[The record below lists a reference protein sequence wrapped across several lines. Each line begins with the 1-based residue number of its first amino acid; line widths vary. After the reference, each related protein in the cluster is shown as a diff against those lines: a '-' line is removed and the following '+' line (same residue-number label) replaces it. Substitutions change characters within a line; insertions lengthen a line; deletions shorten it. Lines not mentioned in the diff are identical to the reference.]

1 MIKLFEYIF
10 FRVYIKY
17 ENWGESNPQLYA
29 ECVIS
34 LLQVLILLDII
45 IILEIFNIVLLAEIY
60 VKIILGVGSLL
71 FLYYNKKYFLKN
83 KNRIISQYNINLYS
97 TQSKIIILTVITIII
112 GTPLTLGLMKT
123 KF

>member
-29 ECVIS
+29 ECFIS
-34 LLQVLILLDII
+34 FLQGLILLDII
-45 IILEIFNIVLLAEIY
+45 IILEILNIVLLAEIY
-60 VKIILGVGSLL
+60 AKIILGVGSLL
-71 FLYYNKKYFLKN
+71 FFYYNKKYFTKN
-83 KNRIISQYNINLYS
+83 KKRIFSQYNNNLYS
-97 TQSKIIILTVITIII
+97 TRSKLIILTVIIIII
-112 GTPLTLGLMKT
+112 GIPLSIGLMKT